1 MIDNVLSDFY
11 CILEKET
18 SDNFTN
24 SLKDLIESGE
34 LDEEKLSDL
43 IIKEAF

>member
-18 SDNFTN
+18 CRNFTD

-34 LDEEKLSDL
+34 LDEEKLSAL
-43 IIKEAF
+43 IIKEVF